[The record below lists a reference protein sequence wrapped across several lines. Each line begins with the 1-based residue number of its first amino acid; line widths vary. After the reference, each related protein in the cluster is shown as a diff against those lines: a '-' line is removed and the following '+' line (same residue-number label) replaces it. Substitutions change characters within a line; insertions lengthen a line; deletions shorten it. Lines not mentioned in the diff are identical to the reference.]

1 MKLSKTKLKQ
11 LIKEEIENM
20 QEADLSS
27 IPGWENWKELGARQK
42 RMRSGRAKAAL
53 GSKPEVDVDSH
64 ADVGFRPEVDEGAKE
79 NAVDILR
86 QLAAFLEDG
95 NPTAEDVLDVEWAV
109 VNLSKQ
115 IFKNM

>member
-53 GSKPEVDVDSH
+53 GSKPEVD
-64 ADVGFRPEVDEGAKE
+64 EGAKE
-79 NAVDILR
+79 NAVLILR
-86 QLAAFLEDG
+86 QLADFLETG
-95 NPTAEDVLDVEWAV
+95 NPTAEDIEHVESVIV
-109 VNLSKQ
+109 VMGNQ
-115 IFKNM
+115 ILPR

>member
-1 MKLSKTKLKQ
+1 MKITKAKLQQ
-11 LIKEEIENM
+11 LIKEEIGNM
-20 QEADLSS
+20 QEADLGDV
-27 IPGWENWKELGARQK
+27 PGWENWKDRAASRKHAWEKERLGAH
-42 RMRSGRAKAAL
+42 G
-53 GSKPEVDVDSH
+53 
-64 ADVGFRPEVDEGAKE
+64 GFRPEVDEGAKK
-79 NAVDILR
+79 NAVDILG

>member
-53 GSKPEVDVDSH
+53 GSKPEVDEDT
-64 ADVGFRPEVDEGAKE
+64 KE
-79 NAVDILR
+79 NAVLILR
-86 QLAAFLEDG
+86 QLADFLETG
-95 NPTAEDVLDVEWAV
+95 NPTAEDIEHVESVIV
-109 VNLSKQ
+109 VMGNQ
-115 IFKNM
+115 ILPR

>member
-42 RMRSGRAKAAL
+42 RMRAGRAKAAL
-53 GSKPEVDVDSH
+53 GSKPEVDEDT
-64 ADVGFRPEVDEGAKE
+64 KE
-79 NAVDILR
+79 NAVLILR
-86 QLAAFLEDG
+86 QLADFLETG
-95 NPTAEDVLDVEWAV
+95 NPTAEDIEHVESVIV
-109 VNLSKQ
+109 VMGNQ
-115 IFKNM
+115 ILPR

>member
-64 ADVGFRPEVDEGAKE
+64 ADVGFRPEVDEDTKE
-79 NAVDILR
+79 NAVLILR
-86 QLAAFLEDG
+86 QLADFLETG
-95 NPTAEDVLDVEWAV
+95 NPTAEDIEHVESVIV
-109 VNLSKQ
+109 VMGNQ
-115 IFKNM
+115 ILPR